1 MSKLTKILAV
11 ILMLL
16 AAALA
21 ALAWWLGRQPVQP
34 AAAANTPALKT
45 AGYASVAAAHK
56 LEKGKPIAADDV
68 KLIDLPTPVAGAYRD
83 AGSVIGKTPSA
94 DIAADALITEHDLA
108 HGLALKLAAGERAVA
123 VPVDEIVGAGNK
135 IEAGDYV
142 DVFVALKQGNEIGSG
157 QSRLL
162 ASRWRVLAYGAAV
175 LGETQSGGPAPAVGQ
190 TAPQSQARTA
200 VLAVPLEQANR
211 LFLALQNGKLTLAL
225 RHPDDEGS
233 ADAGLF
239 PEPKSILSGKAGLS
253 PDEKTALK
261 SADNQAFSGMDLS
274 SWAGGGA
281 HGRAAPAAGRPAASA
296 PAAGKLEIIKGT
308 QREYVGF

>member
-21 ALAWWLGRQPVQP
+21 ALAWWLGRQPAGP
-34 AAAANTPALKT
+34 AAPAPVLKT
-45 AGYASVAAAHK
+45 AGYASVAAARN
-56 LEKGKPIAADDV
+56 LEKGKPIAADGV
-68 KLIDLPTPVAGAYRD
+68 KLVDLPMPVGGAYRD
-83 AGSVIGKTPSA
+83 AGSVIGKVPSA
-94 DIAADALITEHDLA
+94 DIAAGALITEHDLA
-108 HGLALKLAAGERAVA
+108 HGLALKLTAGERAVA

-175 LGETQSGGPAPAVGQ
+175 LGETQSGGPAPALGQ
-190 TAPQSQARTA
+190 AAPPSQARTA

-225 RHPDDEGS
+225 RHPDDDGS
-233 ADAGLF
+233 ADAELF
-239 PEPKSILSGKAGLS
+239 PEPNSILSGKPGLS
-253 PDEKTALK
+253 PDQRTALK

-274 SWAGGGA
+274 SWAGGA
-281 HGRAAPAAGRPAASA
+281 HGRAAPAAGRPAAGGA
-296 PAAGKLEIIKGT
+296 AAGKLEIIKGT